1 MVYRG
6 ESEADAC
13 LDHAAV
19 SGLAGVFDVTIE
31 DGIAHHVLDVAD
43 GSAGLEV
50 EGFHD
55 VPSKTSTATQT
66 RGLLGAGRIF
76 GTQKHITVLATMW
89 TSERL

>member
-6 ESEADAC
+6 ESETDAC

-19 SGLAGVFDVTIE
+19 CGLAGVFDVTIE

-55 VPSKTSTATQT
+55 VQT
-66 RGLLGAGRIF
+66 VNGRLPIAQSF
-76 GTQKHITVLATMW
+76 W
-89 TSERL
+89 R